1 MNVHAHPA
9 KSAAAADSQPYP
21 PARQAWYCV
30 IVLALAVMV
39 NFLDRGILALLI
51 QPIKKDLQLSDMQ
64 LSLIM
69 GFAFTFFYAVLGL
82 PVARL
87 IDRGTRMIMADTGL
101 DEATAAKLLEEYGSV
116 RKAVENHNINTK

>member
-1 MNVHAHPA
+1 MTLHAHPA
-9 KSAAAADSQPYP
+9 EAPPSAASAAAMPYP
-21 PARQAWYCV
+21 PAGQAWYCV

-87 IDRGTRMIMADTGL
+87 IDRGTR
-101 DEATAAKLLEEYGSV
+101 K
-116 RKAVENHNINTK
+116 